1 MIDTQNENG
10 IYTTKK
16 YINGEIYLVDAKN
29 IVYTYKK
36 NIPIILG
43 VLKGEL
49 LDKDK
54 FMNIEVDDPLI
65 KQSLIQE

>member
-1 MIDTQNENG
+1 MDS
-10 IYTTKK
+10 
-16 YINGEIYLVDAKN
+16 KN

-54 FMNIEVDDPLI
+54 FMNIEFDDPLI